1 MLTDEQEH
9 IINLRVTSYT
19 KLVIK
24 KAGSWIHIRNQTAK
38 TNDGEKVFKRV
49 SNILNMMGIEH
60 HTRILSNQI
69 LVNKGS

>member
-19 KLVIK
+19 QLVIK
-24 KAGSWIHIRNQTAK
+24 KAGTCIHIRNQTPK

-60 HTRILSNQI
+60 HQRKLNHDNQI
-69 LVNKGS
+69 SH